1 MSADYG
7 AACAAQ
13 VMPRVTEANEISKE
27 LKRGVRFETKI
38 TPVMTKAQ
46 GMVSTVVVRVYDSER
61 DIEWVWD
68 KSKFINRVY
77 LMREMYEKFENGELV
92 GKGLN
97 DESDPFWDPNEPV
110 NIGYCSVLVK
120 PLSYCLSV
128 EDDYALY
135 REAHQ
140 ASHPG
145 PMHRVRVAPSRRV
158 RVFPWSAPCAP
169 GEGESRCPSHCVC
182 VAAMRGPEVTQWGPQ
197 GESERR
203 PQLLYGRASVS
214 H

>member
-1 MSADYG
+1 
-7 AACAAQ
+7 
-13 VMPRVTEANEISKE
+13 MPRVTEANEISKE

-158 RVFPWSAPCAP
+158 RV
-169 GEGESRCPSHCVC
+169 CP
-182 VAAMRGPEVTQWGPQ
+182 RPPQ
-197 GESERR
+197 A
-203 PQLLYGRASVS
+203 RASHGVRVTVS
-214 H
+214 ALLRCEAPRSLSGVPKASPRDGLSCSTAEHPSLTSVHVALLVGVYTPDK